1 MIYVDGVV
9 CRLMQLMQYAHV
21 SSALRRCRKY
31 CQTELILVHSLRATE
46 CKHNAARLNLAKG
59 DGVKTRIPLQRTWQ
73 SVLVLGKGRG
83 VKHNEVVVA
92 ASLLQEFEG
101 IFGKSLMTC
110 ITRNG

>member
-31 CQTELILVHSLRATE
+31 GQTELVFVHSLRATE
-46 CKHNAARLNLAKG
+46 CKHYAARLNLAKS
-59 DGVKTRIPLQRTWQ
+59 DGIKTRVPLQCTWQ

-92 ASLLQEFEG
+92 ASLLQ
-101 IFGKSLMTC
+101 KLKASSAKAS
-110 ITRNG
+110 